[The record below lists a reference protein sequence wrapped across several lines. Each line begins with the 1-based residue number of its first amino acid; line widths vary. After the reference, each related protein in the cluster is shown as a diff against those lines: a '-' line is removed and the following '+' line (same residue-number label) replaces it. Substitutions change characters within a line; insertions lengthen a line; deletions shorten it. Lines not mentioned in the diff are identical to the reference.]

1 MTENALPEH
10 ELAVERARAKLS
22 ADLAIL
28 RAPETSALFTDHL
41 KREAFE
47 AKDRLVV
54 QAKSSADTAFHDFL
68 DDVKRRAASN
78 PAAAVAIG
86 AGLAWRL
93 LRNPPI
99 ASALIGLGVISLWR
113 TKATERDDY
122 LAEGKRRL
130 TAQAAQAASRA
141 TEFAKEAAETVP
153 DKFRDLANS
162 AKEKAFDFAA
172 EDDGATL
179 SPQDLAKNGA
189 PNARDTVL
197 LGIASAAVAAA
208 VAISCQK
215 QISKQ

>member
-1 MTENALPEH
+1 MTESALQEQ

-28 RAPETSALFTDHL
+28 RSPTTLAQFTDDL
-41 KREAFE
+41 KKEAVE
-47 AKDRLVV
+47 AKDRIIS
-54 QAKSSADTAFHDFL
+54 QAQASADTAFHNFL
-68 DDVKRRAASN
+68 DDLKRRAASN

-99 ASALIGLGVISLWR
+99 SSALIGLGLVSLWR
-113 TKATERDDY
+113 TKPTEQDDY
-122 LAEGKRRL
+122 LAESRRRL
-130 TAQAAQAASRA
+130 RAQAVDAASA
-141 TEFAKEAAETVP
+141 AGEIANDAAEMVQ

-162 AKEKAFDFAA
+162 AKEKALDLVAA
-172 EDDGATL
+172 DDGAGL
-179 SPQDLAKNGA
+179 SQ
-189 PNARDTVL
+189 PNFSVASSARDTVL

-215 QISKQ
+215 SISKQ